1 MIRTMVFSGRQRF
14 ASALLFLFILFYA
27 APAQSEYRIEKAL
40 ASMTL
45 EEKVGQ
51 TMLIFFEGGALSE
64 NLSMFASELKVGGV
78 ILYSSRNN
86 IESVQQVASLNEMI
100 QRTALAS
107 GVRPLFIAIDQEGG
121 LIARIREGVTLFPG
135 NMALGATGD
144 PSLASRV
151 ASVMG
156 EELSS
161 LGINMNFAP
170 VMDVNNNPLNPIIGV
185 RSFGSNPLNVARL
198 GTAMIEAFMGK
209 GVYPSAKHFPGHG
222 DTEVDSHTGLPIINV
237 SRSRLEAVEFP
248 PFEAA
253 ITAGVPMVMTAHVLV
268 PSLDEGNPATLSSS
282 ILGMLRSEMRF
293 EGLIV
298 TDSMGMEALKKERT
312 MEEAAIEAFNA
323 GADILLFGADRGHK
337 ETEHFGMF
345 KALLEACRTGR
356 IRSDRLDEAVG
367 RILKAKESL
376 GLLHEGWR
384 PQFTPRL
391 SPEGEAT
398 AREAARRSITIVRD
412 RADTLQTVRDGKKR
426 PLLWPK
432 ERIAAARIFT
442 EAIFPVDLIEIPER
456 PSENEIAAALL
467 RIGDADRVIIAE
479 YDSKR
484 NPEWMELVKR
494 TGESRTLL
502 LSLRTP
508 YALLSLSSLAG
519 AVVSYSDNAPSLRA
533 LADVLKGNAPA
544 EGRLPVE
551 LPGFETRAGGCQV
564 VSGL

>member
-1 MIRTMVFSGRQRF
+1 MIRTMIFSGRQRF
-14 ASALLFLFILFYA
+14 ASALLFLLIFFCA
-27 APAQSEYRIEKAL
+27 TPAHSEYRIETAL

-51 TMLIFFEGGALSE
+51 TMLVFFEGGALSE
-64 NLSMFASELKVGGV
+64 NLSKFVSELRVGGV

-86 IESVQQVASLNEMI
+86 IESVHQVASLNEMI

-107 GVRPLFIAIDQEGG
+107 GARPLFIAIDQEGG

-198 GTAMIEAFMGK
+198 GTAMIHAFMEK

-222 DTEVDSHTGLPIINV
+222 DTEVDSHSGLPIINV
-237 SRSRLEAVEFP
+237 TRGRLESVEFP
-248 PFEAA
+248 PFKAA

-268 PSLDEGNPATLSSS
+268 PSLDERNPATLSSS
-282 ILGMLRSEMRF
+282 ILGILRTEMRF

-337 ETEHFGMF
+337 ETEHFDMYE
-345 KALLEACRTGR
+345 ALLDACRKGTITSG
-356 IRSDRLDEAVG
+356 RLDEAVG
-367 RILKAKESL
+367 RILNAKKAM
-376 GLLHEGWR
+376 GLLHEGW
-384 PQFTPRL
+384 QPRFSPRI
-391 SPEGEAT
+391 SPEGAAT
-398 AREAARRSITIVRD
+398 AREAAKRSITVVRD
-412 RADTLQTVRDGKKR
+412 RAETLQTVRDGKRR

-432 ERIAAARIFT
+432 ERIASGRIFS
-442 EAIFPVDLIEIPER
+442 EALFPVDLIEVPER
-456 PSENEIAAALL
+456 PSENDIVAALQ
-467 RIGDADRVIIAE
+467 RIGNADRVLIAE

-484 NPEWMELVKR
+484 NPEWMELVRR

-508 YALLSLSSLAG
+508 YALLSLSSVAG
-519 AVVSYSDNAPSLRA
+519 AVVSYSDNAPSLQA
-533 LADVLKGNAPA
+533 LADVLRGNVSA

-551 LPGFETRAGGCQV
+551 LPGFETLAGGCRV
-564 VSGL
+564 VPGL